1 MRCPKCSSTRM
12 RRSRSRNRRER
23 RVRFFLPVRYYRC
36 HQCNHRVLRV
46 TPRALGEALGRYV
59 LLALGAVF
67 VWRGFRMLFAALL
80 SY

>member
-1 MRCPKCSSTRM
+1 MRCPKYNSTRM
-12 RRSRSRNRRER
+12 RRSRSRNRRKR
-23 RVRFFLPVRYYRC
+23 RLRCFLPARHYRC

-59 LLALGAVF
+59 LLALGAVL
-67 VWRGFRMLFAALL
+67 VWQGFRMLFGALL